1 MQNTMLCL
9 KCNTNSKWIEA
20 VKKDLPTTMI
30 DHAHAEKKAA
40 ATGLALINRY
50 PEKTD
55 LALEMSNLVEEE
67 IGHFRTV
74 LEILDKRGIPL
85 SKDKGDD
92 YVKALFTKMNKNEPD
107 RFLDHLLIAGI
118 IEARSC
124 ERLQILEDNI
134 NDDEL
139 KKLYHDL
146 FPTEAG
152 HYMMFVKLAKNY
164 FNNDLVEKRLNELS
178 EFECSIVK
186 SLPNISTMHG

>member
-1 MQNTMLCL
+1 MLCL
-9 KCNTNSKWIEA
+9 KCDTKPEWIEA
-20 VKKDLPTTMI
+20 VKKDLPITMI

-55 LALEMSNLVEEE
+55 LAFEMSNLIEEE

-74 LEILDKRGIPL
+74 LKILEKRGILL

-92 YVKALFTKMNKNEPD
+92 YVKALFSKMNRNEPD

-124 ERLQILEDNI
+124 ERLQILEQNI
-134 NDDEL
+134 DDIEL

-164 FNNDLVEKRLNELS
+164 FDDNLVEKRLDELA

-186 SLPNISTMHG
+186 SLPNIPTMHG

>member
-1 MQNTMLCL
+1 
-9 KCNTNSKWIEA
+9 
-20 VKKDLPTTMI
+20 
-30 DHAHAEKKAA
+30 
-40 ATGLALINRY
+40 
-50 PEKTD
+50 D
-55 LALEMSNLVEEE
+55 LAFEMSNLIEEE

-74 LEILDKRGIPL
+74 LKILEKRKIPL

-92 YVKALFTKMNKNEPD
+92 YVKALFSKMNRNEPD

-124 ERLQILEDNI
+124 ERLQILELNI
-134 NDDEL
+134 DDIEL

-152 HYMMFVKLAKNY
+152 HYMMFVKLAKYY
-164 FNNDLVEKRLNELS
+164 FDDDLVEKRLDELA

-186 SLPNISTMHG
+186 SLPNIPTMHG

>member
-1 MQNTMLCL
+1 MLCL
-9 KCNTNSKWIEA
+9 KCDTKPEWIEA
-20 VKKDLPTTMI
+20 VKKDLSITMI

-55 LALEMSNLVEEE
+55 LAFEMSNLIEEE

-74 LEILDKRGIPL
+74 LKILVKRGIPL
-85 SKDKGDD
+85 IKDKGDD
-92 YVKALFTKMNKNEPD
+92 YVKALFSKMNRNEPYKL
-107 RFLDHLLIAGI
+107 LDHLLIAGI

-124 ERLQILEDNI
+124 ERLQILELNI
-134 NDDEL
+134 EDVEL

-152 HYMMFVKLAKNY
+152 HYIMFVKLAKNY
-164 FNNDLVEKRLNELS
+164 FDDDLVEKRLEELA

-186 SLPNISTMHG
+186 SLPNIPTMHG

>member
-1 MQNTMLCL
+1 MLCL
-9 KCNTNSKWIEA
+9 KCDTKPEWIEA
-20 VKKDLPTTMI
+20 VKKDLPITMI

-55 LALEMSNLVEEE
+55 LAFEMSNLIEEE

-74 LEILDKRGIPL
+74 LKILEKRGILL

-92 YVKALFTKMNKNEPD
+92 YVKALFSKMNRNEPD

-124 ERLQILEDNI
+124 ERLQILEQNI
-134 NDDEL
+134 DDIEL

-164 FNNDLVEKRLNELS
+164 FDDDLVEKRLDELA

-186 SLPNISTMHG
+186 SLPNIPTMHG

>member
-1 MQNTMLCL
+1 MLCL
-9 KCNTNSKWIEA
+9 KCDTKPEWIEA
-20 VKKDLPTTMI
+20 VKKDLSITMI

-55 LALEMSNLVEEE
+55 LAFEMSNLIEEE

-74 LEILDKRGIPL
+74 LEILEKRGISL

-92 YVKALFTKMNKNEPD
+92 YVKVLLSKMNRNEPD
-107 RFLDHLLIAGI
+107 RLLDHLLIAGI

-124 ERLQILEDNI
+124 ERLQILEQNI
-134 NDDEL
+134 DDVEL
-139 KKLYHDL
+139 KELYHDL

-164 FNNDLVEKRLNELS
+164 FDDDHVEKRLDELA

-186 SLPNISTMHG
+186 SLPNIPTMHG

>member
-1 MQNTMLCL
+1 MLCL
-9 KCNTNSKWIEA
+9 KCDTNPEWIEA
-20 VKKDLPTTMI
+20 VKNNLPTTMM

-50 PEKTD
+50 PGKTD
-55 LALEMSNLVEEE
+55 LALEMSNLIEEE

-74 LEILDKRGIPL
+74 LKILDKREIQL

-92 YVKALFTKMNKNEPD
+92 YVKALFSQMNKNEPD

-124 ERLQILEDNI
+124 ERLQILEQNI
-134 NDDEL
+134 EDAEL

-152 HYMMFVKLAKNY
+152 HYTMFVKLAKKY
-164 FNNDLVEKRLNELS
+164 FDNDKVEKRLIELA
-178 EFECSIVK
+178 EFECSIIK
-186 SLPNISTMHG
+186 SLSSSPTMHG

>member
-1 MQNTMLCL
+1 MLCL
-9 KCNTNSKWIEA
+9 KCDTNPGWIEA
-20 VKKDLPTTMI
+20 VKKDLSTIMI

-55 LALEMSNLVEEE
+55 LALEMSNLIEEE

-74 LEILDKRGIPL
+74 LKILEQRAIPL

-92 YVKALFTKMNKNEPD
+92 YVKALFSKMNKNEPD

-124 ERLQILEDNI
+124 ERLQILEQNI
-134 NDDEL
+134 SDAEL

-152 HYMMFVKLAKNY
+152 HYTMFVKLAKTY
-164 FNNDLVEKRLNELS
+164 FDNDIVENRLNELS
-178 EFECSIVK
+178 EFEYSVVK
-186 SLPNISTMHG
+186 SLSNIPTMHG

>member
-1 MQNTMLCL
+1 MLCL
-9 KCNTNSKWIEA
+9 KCDTNPEWIEA
-20 VKKDLPTTMI
+20 VKNNLPITIM

-50 PEKTD
+50 PGKTD
-55 LALEMSNLVEEE
+55 LALEMSNLIEEE

-74 LEILDKRGIPL
+74 LKILEKREIQL

-92 YVKALFTKMNKNEPD
+92 YVKALFFQMNKNEPD

-124 ERLQILEDNI
+124 ERLQILEQNI
-134 NDDEL
+134 EDAEL

-152 HYMMFVKLAKNY
+152 HYTMFVKLAKKY
-164 FNNDLVEKRLNELS
+164 FDNDMVEKRLNELAV
-178 EFECSIVK
+178 FECSIVK
-186 SLPNISTMHG
+186 SLFNIPTMHG

>member
-1 MQNTMLCL
+1 MLCL
-9 KCNTNSKWIEA
+9 KCDTKPEWIEA
-20 VKKDLPTTMI
+20 VKKDLHITLI

-40 ATGLALINRY
+40 ATGLSLINKY
-50 PEKTD
+50 PGKSD

-74 LEILDKRGIPL
+74 LQILTKRGIL
-85 SKDKGDD
+85 ITKDEGDD
-92 YVKALFTKMNKNEPD
+92 YVKSLFSKMNKNEPD

-124 ERLQILEDNI
+124 ERLQILEQNI
-134 NDDEL
+134 DDDEL
-139 KKLYHDL
+139 KRLYNDL

-152 HYMMFVKLAKNY
+152 HYMMFVKLAKKY
-164 FNNDLVEKRLNELS
+164 FNETQVEKRLNELS

-186 SLPNISTMHG
+186 SLPNLPTMHG

>member
-1 MQNTMLCL
+1 MLCL
-9 KCNTNSKWIEA
+9 KCDTKPEWIEA
-20 VKKDLPTTMI
+20 VKKDLSITMI

-55 LALEMSNLVEEE
+55 LAFEMSNLIEEE

-74 LEILDKRGIPL
+74 LKILEKRKIPL
-85 SKDKGDD
+85 SKDKGYD
-92 YVKALFTKMNKNEPD
+92 YVKALFSKINMNEPD

-124 ERLQILEDNI
+124 ERLQILEQNI
-134 NDDEL
+134 SDIKL

-164 FNNDLVEKRLNELS
+164 FDDDLVEKRLDELA

-186 SLPNISTMHG
+186 SLPNIPTMHG

>member
-1 MQNTMLCL
+1 MLCL
-9 KCNTNSKWIEA
+9 KCDTKPEWIEA
-20 VKKDLPTTMI
+20 VKNDLPITMI

-55 LALEMSNLVEEE
+55 LAFEMSNLIEEE

-74 LEILDKRGIPL
+74 LEILDKREILL

-92 YVKALFTKMNKNEPD
+92 YVKVLLSQMNRNEPD

-124 ERLQILEDNI
+124 ERLQILEQNI
-134 NDDEL
+134 DDIEL

-164 FNNDLVEKRLNELS
+164 FDDDLVEKRLDELA

-186 SLPNISTMHG
+186 SLPNIPTMHG

>member
-1 MQNTMLCL
+1 MLCL
-9 KCNTNSKWIEA
+9 KCDTKPGWIEA
-20 VKKDLPTTMI
+20 VKKDLSITMI

-55 LALEMSNLVEEE
+55 LAFEMSNLIEEE

-74 LEILDKRGIPL
+74 LEILEKRGIPL

-92 YVKALFTKMNKNEPD
+92 YVKALFSKMNRNEPN

-124 ERLQILEDNI
+124 ERLQILEQNI
-134 NDDEL
+134 DDIEL

-164 FNNDLVEKRLNELS
+164 FDDDLVEKRLDELA

-186 SLPNISTMHG
+186 SLPNIPTMHG

>member
-1 MQNTMLCL
+1 MLCL
-9 KCNTNSKWIEA
+9 KCDTKPEWIEA
-20 VKKDLPTTMI
+20 VKKDLSITMI

-55 LALEMSNLVEEE
+55 LAFEMSNLIEEE

-74 LEILDKRGIPL
+74 LEILEKRGILL
-85 SKDKGDD
+85 SKDKGDN
-92 YVKALFTKMNKNEPD
+92 YVKVLLSQMNRNEPN

-124 ERLQILEDNI
+124 ERLQILEQNI
-134 NDDEL
+134 DDIEL

-164 FNNDLVEKRLNELS
+164 FDDDLVEKRLDELA

-186 SLPNISTMHG
+186 SLPNIPTMHG

>member
-1 MQNTMLCL
+1 MLCL
-9 KCNTNSKWIEA
+9 KCDTKPEWIEA
-20 VKKDLPTTMI
+20 VKNDLSITMI

-55 LALEMSNLVEEE
+55 LAFEMSNLIEEE

-74 LEILDKRGIPL
+74 LEILEKRNIPL

-92 YVKALFTKMNKNEPD
+92 YVKALFSKMNRNEPD

-124 ERLQILEDNI
+124 ERLQILEQNI
-134 NDDEL
+134 DDIEL
-139 KKLYHDL
+139 KILYHDL

-164 FNNDLVEKRLNELS
+164 FDDDLVEKRLDELA

-186 SLPNISTMHG
+186 SLPNIPTMHG